1 MTEFHMTSDLTRSDQ
16 LDLLIESQLLVARIL
31 LVVNLKSNREAVTQ
45 VQDDLASISG
55 RYLEQLRRRGQVQPV
70 HDGEDGLGDVVGDR
84 VSDTGVDDGRD
95 LSGRVDGI
103 VHEETPYVARVGA
116 RYVADAIHS
125 LSRRWLQRK
134 GRVRQ
139 SPSADA
145 GLSDRRGRAA
155 VGAAALLVAAGVL
168 VVPAPASDAAAV
180 YRQIA
185 CAPGGEVVS
194 QNFGSP
200 TGGASR
206 IDGPLGGTGWQCRTY
221 TTSFTG
227 YMRLASRRVGVPLK
241 CEVWRGDLRMVW
253 DERPTAVG
261 CYVLPSQG
269 SRS

>member
-1 MTEFHMTSDLTRSDQ
+1 MVIR
-16 LDLLIESQLLVARIL
+16 
-31 LVVNLKSNREAVTQ
+31 
-45 VQDDLASISG
+45 
-55 RYLEQLRRRGQVQPV
+55 
-70 HDGEDGLGDVVGDR
+70 DV
-84 VSDTGVDDGRD
+84 
-95 LSGRVDGI
+95 
-103 VHEETPYVARVGA
+103 
-116 RYVADAIHS
+116 DAFS
-125 LSRRWLQRK
+125 AK
-134 GRVRQ
+134 VRQ
-139 SPSADA
+139 ITS
-145 GLSDRRGRAA
+145 
-155 VGAAALLVAAGVL
+155 LLVAAGVL

>member
-1 MTEFHMTSDLTRSDQ
+1 MTTVYEAWSAVMGAVQGIGKNERVT
-16 LDLLIESQLLVARIL
+16 EGP
-31 LVVNLKSNREAVTQ
+31 VVIR
-45 VQDDLASISG
+45 
-55 RYLEQLRRRGQVQPV
+55 
-70 HDGEDGLGDVVGDR
+70 DV
-84 VSDTGVDDGRD
+84 
-95 LSGRVDGI
+95 
-103 VHEETPYVARVGA
+103 
-116 RYVADAIHS
+116 DAFS
-125 LSRRWLQRK
+125 AK
-134 GRVRQ
+134 VRQ
-139 SPSADA
+139 ITS
-145 GLSDRRGRAA
+145 
-155 VGAAALLVAAGVL
+155 LLVAAGVL

>member
-1 MTEFHMTSDLTRSDQ
+1 MAAITTTDLPEGMASVIRYADTPVTD
-16 LDLLIESQLLVARIL
+16 LVAGQTFR
-31 LVVNLKSNREAVTQ
+31 Q
-45 VQDDLASISG
+45 V
-55 RYLEQLRRRGQVQPV
+55 RM
-70 HDGEDGLGDVVGDR
+70 
-84 VSDTGVDDGRD
+84 
-95 LSGRVDGI
+95 
-103 VHEETPYVARVGA
+103 
-116 RYVADAIHS
+116 
-125 LSRRWLQRK
+125 
-134 GRVRQ
+134 
-139 SPSADA
+139 
-145 GLSDRRGRAA
+145 
-155 VGAAALLVAAGVL
+155 GAAALLVAAGVL